1 MALEAEIT
9 ARLNLIPY
17 DGSIE
22 IKDRD
27 GIKYIYIRKRVLGRN
42 TSTYVGSYSDELFAS
57 ISKLLKD
64 VKEYKNADKYYSQT
78 KGCFLLFLFIVRVR
92 NF

>member
-1 MALEAEIT
+1 MNNQYMQIQELLEQRAEIT

-27 GIKYIYIRKRVLGRN
+27 GQKYIYIRKRVLGRN
-42 TSTYVGSYSDELFAS
+42 TSTYVGPYSDDLFAS
-57 ISKLLKD
+57 IAKLLKEA
-64 VKEYKNADKYYSQT
+64 KGYKNRLEK
-78 KGCFLLFLFIVRVR
+78 
-92 NF
+92 

>member
-1 MALEAEIT
+1 MDDQYMKIQALLEQRAEIT

-27 GIKYIYIRKRVLGRN
+27 GKKYIYIRKRILGRN
-42 TSTYVGSYSDELFAS
+42 TSTYVDSYSDDLFAS
-57 ISKLLKD
+57 ISKLL
-64 VKEYKNADKYYSQT
+64 NISTIMATSCPSQVMQP
-78 KGCFLLFLFIVRVR
+78 IYW
-92 NF
+92 

>member
-1 MALEAEIT
+1 MAEIT

-27 GIKYIYIRKRVLGRN
+27 GQKNIYIRKRVIGIKH
-42 TSTYVGSYSDELFAS
+42 D
-57 ISKLLKD
+57 SK
-64 VKEYKNADKYYSQT
+64 SS
-78 KGCFLLFLFIVRVR
+78 FI
-92 NF
+92 